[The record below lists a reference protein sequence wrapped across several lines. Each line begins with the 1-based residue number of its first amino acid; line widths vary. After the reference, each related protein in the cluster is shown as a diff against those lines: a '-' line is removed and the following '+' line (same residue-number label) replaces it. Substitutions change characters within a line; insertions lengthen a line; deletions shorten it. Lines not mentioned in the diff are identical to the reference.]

1 MTNTT
6 PSHTTSKQPKYRRPL
21 NDKQILLLKLLYKFR
36 FLTVGLLQSAQGHKY
51 QATHSDRLKVLLEQ
65 ECIGRHYDNN
75 YRIDRRYGEYYILP
89 KGINILKDLDI
100 FKPSVLKRLYR
111 DKTASQHFINHS
123 LNIFKLYNTLR
134 RLYPDTFSIYT
145 AIELSGQEDLPEML
159 PDALLKPNSQEKA
172 KEYYLECVED
182 LAQVLIVKRKITSY
196 LKHCASDEWQDT
208 GRDYPKVLILTELD
222 STQKTLHKF
231 IAKKLSYSEA
241 VVKFYITTLKQFH
254 DSIDNNAKIWH
265 EVGEDELTKLDI
277 SLK

>member
-1 MTNTT
+1 MTKTK
-6 PSHTTSKQPKYRRPL
+6 SSKQPKYRRPL
-21 NDKQILLLKLLYKFR
+21 NSKQLLILKLLYKFR
-36 FLTVGLLQSAQGHKY
+36 YLTVDLLMTAQGHKY

-65 ECIGRHYDNN
+65 EYIGRHYDNS

-89 KGINILKDLDI
+89 KGINILKNLDI
-100 FKPSVLKRLYR
+100 FKPNVLKRLYR

-159 PDALLKPNSQEKA
+159 PDALFKPSSPEEA

-182 LAQVLIVKRKITSY
+182 LAQVLKVKRKITSY

-208 GRDYPKVLILTELD
+208 DRDYPSVLILTELD

-241 VVKFYITTLKQFH
+241 VVNFYTTTLKQFH
-254 DSIDNNAKIWH
+254 ASIDNNAKIWH
-265 EVGEDELTKLDI
+265 EVGEDELIKLDI
-277 SLK
+277 SPK